1 MKVTTG
7 LARCLVPALLGLGLG
22 NAQATQI
29 VISNLDGAGEG
40 FNDTTPVAPVGGNP
54 GTTVGQQRLK
64 VFEQAARMWEAILDS
79 NVAIT
84 VAASFDPLSCTASQ
98 ALLGSAG
105 ATTVYRDFPG
115 RPVANTWYP
124 VALANSLAD
133 SDLNTGGAEISAQFN
148 VSLDNNNAC
157 LNETNWYYGLDGK
170 RPAHSIELLT
180 VVLHEIGHGLG
191 FQTYVDMDTGAR
203 LLGRN
208 DGYMLNLEDHSAGR
222 TWNQLSD
229 AERLASSVDTGDL
242 HWTGPRVSA
251 LVGGYTAGISQ
262 GHVQMFAPD
271 PQQAGSSV
279 SHFSTAVAPN
289 ELMEPYDTGVKTG
302 PGLALPLLQDI
313 GWFAFSDASPVIAE
327 LGDQTAQDGETLP
340 VTVLVLDNDTP
351 LAALSLGA
359 VASNSAIVAPS
370 GLVFSGSGRQ
380 RTLSVTPQV
389 GSSGTL
395 TIDVTASDASSST
408 TESFTLNV
416 TLNQPPTLTVSS
428 PAEGSTYLDSDFV
441 SLQASAS
448 DAEDGD
454 VSASLNWSSSI
465 DGALG
470 SGTGITT
477 RLSEG
482 QHTITVTAT
491 DSRGKAASVSRSVTS
506 YGAGDSDGDT
516 LADNWEYSN
525 FGSLEQDGAGDFDSD
540 GLSNGEEF
548 ARGTAPTLPDTDGDG
563 VSDGDEV
570 NVYGTNPVASNKGD
584 VGPRG
589 APDGRLDA
597 GDLVVLTR
605 LVTGAIAP
613 STLESALADINAD
626 GQLNAADLLL
636 LQRAVLNGSGF

>member
-1 MKVTTG
+1 
-7 LARCLVPALLGLGLG
+7 
-22 NAQATQI
+22 
-29 VISNLDGAGEG
+29 
-40 FNDTTPVAPVGGNP
+40 
-54 GTTVGQQRLK
+54 
-64 VFEQAARMWEAILDS
+64 
-79 NVAIT
+79 
-84 VAASFDPLSCTASQ
+84 
-98 ALLGSAG
+98 
-105 ATTVYRDFPG
+105 
-115 RPVANTWYP
+115 
-124 VALANSLAD
+124 
-133 SDLNTGGAEISAQFN
+133 
-148 VSLDNNNAC
+148 
-157 LNETNWYYGLDGK
+157 
-170 RPAHSIELLT
+170 
-180 VVLHEIGHGLG
+180 
-191 FQTYVDMDTGAR
+191 
-203 LLGRN
+203 
-208 DGYMLNLEDHSAGR
+208 
-222 TWNQLSD
+222 
-229 AERLASSVDTGDL
+229 
-242 HWTGPRVSA
+242 
-251 LVGGYTAGISQ
+251 
-262 GHVQMFAPD
+262 
-271 PQQAGSSV
+271 
-279 SHFSTAVAPN
+279 
-289 ELMEPYDTGVKTG
+289 
-302 PGLALPLLQDI
+302 
-313 GWFAFSDASPVIAE
+313 
-327 LGDQTAQDGETLP
+327 